1 MSKGKKI
8 FFGFL
13 TLVVIGAVWYY
24 YHWRQEDLMPS
35 KENVVTINF
44 GNVNKPVFLRAKIW
58 GVSGNHEEI
67 VLSELNKPVADKTI
81 DYIFY
86 TSDVYYKTE
95 DNGTI
100 TLYAPE
106 SSISEPVNKFSNV
119 IVKVK
124 GLKSTDEMKEYEAN
138 YQKYGLNKISVY
150 ETTRPQ

>member
-1 MSKGKKI
+1 MSNTKKI
-8 FFGFL
+8 LFGVL
-13 TLVVIGAVWYY
+13 GLIVVGVVWYY
-24 YHWRQEDLMPS
+24 YRWRQEDFMPPT
-35 KENVVTINF
+35 ENVVTINF
-44 GNVNKPVFLRAKIW
+44 DRNKPIFLRAKIW

-67 VLSELNKPVADKTI
+67 VLSESNEPVADKTR

-100 TLYAPE
+100 TLYAPG

-124 GLKSTDEMKEYEAN
+124 SLKSTDEMKDYEVN
-138 YQKYGLNKISVY
+138 YQKYGLKKISVY
-150 ETTRPQ
+150 K